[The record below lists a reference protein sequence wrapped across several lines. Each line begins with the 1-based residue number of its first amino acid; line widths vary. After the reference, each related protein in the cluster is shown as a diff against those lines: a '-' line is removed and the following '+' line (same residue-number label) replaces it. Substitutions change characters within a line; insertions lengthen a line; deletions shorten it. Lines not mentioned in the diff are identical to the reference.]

1 MTQAK
6 QNLAASQEGKATAEG
21 DLSVTEKDLAEDKK
35 TLKTLHTDCI
45 KGAEDFEAETKS
57 RGEELHALASAKKI
71 LKDALAASA
80 QTYGAALDQVSFLQR
95 SSLSSSAD
103 LANF

>member
-71 LKDALAASA
+71 IQEATSGAVDQSYSFV
-80 QTYGAALDQVSFLQR
+80 QTQM
-95 SSLSSSAD
+95 SSGAD